1 MVNLA
6 SPKTFEI
13 IEYILEN
20 AQFTQYRASKDLK
33 NISFGLIN
41 RVSNWLLGRRLIARR
56 ESKYLLSDP
65 AGIISAI
72 SIYRDMKQLKI
83 FEADTSLTKGQLMR
97 LIPKSAVFC
106 LDSALSLWSSY
117 YKSGRVCAYLGQ
129 KEADAIKK
137 KLLFRPGNRSTLCI
151 YREEP
156 QVKQKKQAEG
166 RFYTGRVRTVVDMFC
181 DDRAFAAEML
191 YKELWGER
199 LG

>member
-65 AGIISAI
+65 AGRHFIDERA
-72 SIYRDMKQLKI
+72 
-83 FEADTSLTKGQLMR
+83 
-97 LIPKSAVFC
+97 
-106 LDSALSLWSSY
+106 
-117 YKSGRVCAYLGQ
+117 
-129 KEADAIKK
+129 ADAADSEKRCFLPGFRAQPVEQ
-137 KLLFRPGNRSTLCI
+137 LL
-151 YREEP
+151 
-156 QVKQKKQAEG
+156 
-166 RFYTGRVRTVVDMFC
+166 
-181 DDRAFAAEML
+181 
-191 YKELWGER
+191 
-199 LG
+199 